1 MRISV
6 LLLSLGLASC
16 SVFRPTRVPPPP
28 GPIPARIPAGPVAA
42 APPPSKPLPEPPPL
56 ETTSTA
62 TLEEP
67 VPPAVEMPK
76 SVKRPP
82 APRRRRVAARK
93 PVAPPPP
100 PAPAVLEPTPEIPEP
115 EPAPLLQLGEVL
127 GPQQRTELLRQTD
140 VLLATCDKAVTTA
153 TPRLLTPTQADL
165 LNRVRTLSQLSRDAR
180 DRSPAEARNLAE
192 RARLFAERLLEEL
205 R

>member
-28 GPIPARIPAGPVAA
+28 GPIPARIPNGPIAA

-56 ETTSTA
+56 ETTPAVTA
-62 TLEEP
+62 EKP

-76 SVKRPP
+76 SAKRPP
-82 APRRRRVAARK
+82 APRRRRVASRK
-93 PVAPPPP
+93 PIPAPPPP
-100 PAPAVLEPTPEIPEP
+100 AVVESTPEPPEP

-127 GPQQRTELLRQTD
+127 SLQQRAELLRQTD
-140 VLLATCDKAVTTA
+140 ALLAICERAVNTA
-153 TPRLLTPTQADL
+153 TPRLLPPTQADL

-192 RARLFAERLLEEL
+192 RARLFAERLLEDL

>member
-1 MRISV
+1 MRISL

-28 GPIPARIPAGPVAA
+28 GPIPARIPTGPVAA

-56 ETTSTA
+56 ENSTTASV
-62 TLEEP
+62 EKP

-100 PAPAVLEPTPEIPEP
+100 AAEAPADPPEP
-115 EPAPLLQLGEVL
+115 EPTPLLQLGEVL
-127 GPQQRTELLRQTD
+127 TPQQRTELLRQTD
-140 VLLATCDKAVTTA
+140 SLLAVCERAVTTA
-153 TPRLLTPTQADL
+153 TPRQLSLTQADL

-180 DRSPAEARNLAE
+180 ERSPAEARNLAE
-192 RARLFAERLLEEL
+192 RAKLFAERLLEEL

>member
-1 MRISV
+1 MRISL

-16 SVFRPTRVPPPP
+16 GALRPTRVPPAP
-28 GPIPARIPAGPVAA
+28 GPIPARIPSGPVSA
-42 APPPSKPLPEPPPL
+42 APPPSKPLPEPPL
-56 ETTSTA
+56 LDTTATA
-62 TLEEP
+62 TLDDP
-67 VPPAVEMPK
+67 VPPAVEIPK

-93 PVAPPPP
+93 PVPPPPPP
-100 PAPAVLEPTPEIPEP
+100 PAAVDPAPEFPEP
-115 EPAPLLQLGEVL
+115 EPGPLLQLGEVL
-127 GPQQRTELLRQTD
+127 GPQQRSELLRQTD
-140 VLLATCDKAVTTA
+140 ALLSICDRAVSTA

-180 DRSPAEARNLAE
+180 ERSPAEARNLGE

>member
-28 GPIPARIPAGPVAA
+28 GPIPARIPSGTVAT

-56 ETTSTA
+56 EAPVTA
-62 TLEEP
+62 TAEKP

-76 SVKRPP
+76 SAKRPP
-82 APRRRRVAARK
+82 ARRRRRIAVRK
-93 PVAPPPP
+93 PAPSPPPP
-100 PAPAVLEPTPEIPEP
+100 VVVESAPEPPEP
-115 EPAPLLQLGEVL
+115 EPTPLLQLGEVL
-127 GPQQRTELLRQTD
+127 GPQQRAELLRQTD
-140 VLLATCDKAVTTA
+140 ALLAICERAVTTA
-153 TPRLLTPTQADL
+153 TPRLLAPTQADL

-180 DRSPAEARNLAE
+180 ERSPAEARNLAE
-192 RARLFAERLLEEL
+192 RARLFAERLLEDL

>member
-28 GPIPARIPAGPVAA
+28 SPIPARIPSGNVATA

-56 ETTSTA
+56 EASAATTT
-62 TLEEP
+62 EEP

-76 SVKRPP
+76 SVKSPP
-82 APRRRRVAARK
+82 APRRRRVAVRR
-93 PVAPPPP
+93 PAPSPP
-100 PAPAVLEPTPEIPEP
+100 PAVVPESASEAPEP
-115 EPAPLLQLGEVL
+115 EPMPLLRLGEVVTS
-127 GPQQRTELLRQTD
+127 QQRAELLRQMDAELAVCERAMNTAAPR
-140 VLLATCDKAVTTA
+140 VLAPV
-153 TPRLLTPTQADL
+153 QADL

-180 DRSPAEARNLAE
+180 ERSPAEARNLAE
-192 RARLFAERLLEEL
+192 RARLFAERLLEDL